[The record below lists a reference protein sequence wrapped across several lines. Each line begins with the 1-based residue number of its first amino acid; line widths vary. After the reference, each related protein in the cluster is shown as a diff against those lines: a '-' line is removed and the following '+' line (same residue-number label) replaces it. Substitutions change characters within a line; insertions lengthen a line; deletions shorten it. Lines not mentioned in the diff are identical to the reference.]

1 MLEFPRWK
9 YVVIL
14 IVLALSALYALP
26 NIYQKDPAIQIT
38 ANRGGQIDDAL
49 RDRVLADLK
58 KAGVDAVGAEKE
70 GESLIVRLPDL
81 KAQSAASDALRDT
94 VGENYTVA
102 LNLASTVPDW
112 LANLGGRPMVLGLDL
127 QGGVHFVLQVD
138 QKAALDKRLDAYTED
153 VRSTLRDARI
163 PYQSVERRADNSIVA
178 NLSPSA
184 GDDAAQRARA
194 ALVKAQ
200 PTLGYDISGN
210 RITVTVPET
219 EITQIANGAIE
230 QNINTLRNRVN
241 QLGVAE
247 PIIQRQGADRV
258 VVQLPGVQDT
268 AEAKRMIGATAT
280 LEYRAV
286 VEGNAQD
293 AITAGRIPPEAKVY
307 QQRDGRGPI
316 LLNKRVIVT
325 GDQMVGAQAVTDSN
339 SGSPAVSVTLNN
351 VGGQRM
357 FDFTSANVNKPMAV
371 VYTERVPTVT
381 VVDGQEVRGFK
392 VNEEVISVANI
403 NGVFGKNFQTTG
415 LQKKEAEDLAKL
427 LKSGS
432 LAAPMDFV
440 EERVVGPSL
449 GAENVKN
456 GITAVVYAFMF
467 TLVFFTIYYRMFGLI
482 TSIAMLF
489 NLLIVV
495 AVMSLFGATMTLP
508 GFAGLALSV
517 GLSVDANVLIN
528 ERIREELRAGVPGKT
543 AIVTG
548 YERASGHH
556 PRRQPDRPD
565 RRCGAVRIRYRSAE
579 GLRAD
584 HDHRYFRFHVHRDHR
599 IACTGDADL
608 RPSQEAPERGH
619 LTGRH
624 AHETVSAAHPPERH
638 QDRLHALAPCR
649 DGRHDHRVPGLDR
662 HHRLQGLQLRPGLHR
677 RHPDRSPLR
686 QGGGR
691 RAGPYQARREW
702 LRRRP
707 GTECWWQ
714 HRSADPPGPAR

>member
-9 YVVIL
+9 YFVIL
-14 IVLALSALYALP
+14 IVLALSTLYALP
-26 NIYQKDPAIQIT
+26 NIYQKDPAVQIT

-49 RDRVLADLK
+49 RDRVLAELK
-58 KAGVDAVGAEKE
+58 KANITTIGAEKE
-70 GESLIVRLPDL
+70 GDSLIVRLADL
-81 KAQSAASDALRDT
+81 KAQAAASDTLRDT
-94 VGENYTVA
+94 VGENYVVA
-102 LNLASTVPDW
+102 LNLASTVPEW
-112 LANLGGRPMVLGLDL
+112 LAKLGGRPMVLGLDL

-138 QKAALDKRLDAYTED
+138 QKAALDKRLDAYAED
-153 VRSTLRDARI
+153 VRTSLRDARI
-163 PYQSVERRADNSIVA
+163 AYQSVERRADNSIVA
-178 NLSPSA
+178 TISPSA
-184 GDDAAQRARA
+184 GADAVTRAREVMA
-194 ALVKAQ
+194 KAQ
-200 PTLGYDISGN
+200 PTLGYEVTDN
-210 RITVTVPET
+210 RIAVKVPEA
-219 EITQIANGAIE
+219 ELNQIANGAIE

-293 AITAGRIPPEAKVY
+293 AVASGRIPPEAKVY
-307 QQRDGRGPI
+307 QRRDSGGPV

-325 GDQMVGAQAVTDSN
+325 GDQMVAAQATTDQN
-339 SGSPAVSVTLNN
+339 GAAAVSVTLNN

-371 VYTERVPTVT
+371 VYTERIPTVNM
-381 VVDGQEVRGFK
+381 VDGKEVRSFRVK
-392 VNEEVISVANI
+392 EEVISVANI

-415 LQKKEAEDLAKL
+415 LEKKEAEDLAKL

-456 GITAVVYAFMF
+456 GITAVVYAFLF
-467 TLVFFTIYYRMFGLI
+467 TLVFFSIYYRMFGVI
-482 TSIAMLF
+482 TSLAMLF

-495 AVMSLFGATMTLP
+495 AVMSMFGATMTLP

-528 ERIREELRAGVPGKT
+528 ERIREELRAGMPGKT

-548 YERASGHH
+548 YDRASGT
-556 PRRQPDRPD
+556 
-565 RRCGAVRIRYRSAE
+565 I
-579 GLRAD
+579 L
-584 HDHRYFRFHVHRDHR
+584 
-599 IACTGDADL
+599 DAN
-608 RPSQEAPERGH
+608 
-619 LTGRH
+619 LTGLIVGV
-624 AHETVSAAHPPERH
+624 ALYAFGTGPLKGFALTMIIGIFASMFTAITVSR
-638 QDRLHALAPCR
+638 ALAT
-649 DGRHDHRVPGLDR
+649 LIY
-662 HHRLQGLQLRPGLHR
+662 
-677 RHPDRSPLR
+677 
-686 QGGGR
+686 GR
-691 RAGPYQARREW
+691 RKKLQNVAI
-702 LRRRP
+702 
-707 GTECWWQ
+707 
-714 HRSADPPGPAR
+714 